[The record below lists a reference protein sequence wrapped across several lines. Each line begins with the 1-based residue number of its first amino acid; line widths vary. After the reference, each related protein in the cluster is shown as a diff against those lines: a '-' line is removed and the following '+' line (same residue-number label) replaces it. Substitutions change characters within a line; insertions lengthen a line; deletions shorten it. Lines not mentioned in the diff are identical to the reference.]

1 MHQPALPK
9 YATHRRR
16 ETPVERPTS
25 NAPELTIKVAKD
37 MNDLMKM
44 AAVRSAVF
52 MADQICPY
60 DEEFDGND
68 FCGAAHL
75 LGFIGG
81 EVAGCI
87 RARFFADFVHL
98 GRLAVLPPFRNS
110 KLPFALVLAAKDL
123 ARKKGYRRIYGHS
136 QKRYEKFWAHF
147 GAQPTGRSLVFS
159 DFEYTEMVIEMSP
172 DPDPISLQS
181 DPYVILRPEGA
192 WDIPGVLDAS
202 AARPVTSPSVST
214 REAA

>member
-1 MHQPALPK
+1 MHQQTLPK

-16 ETPVERPTS
+16 ESSPERSPS
-25 NAPELTIKVAKD
+25 NAPEITIKIAKD

-52 MADQICPY
+52 MADQVCPY

-98 GRLAVLPPFRNS
+98 GRLAVLPAFRNS

-123 ARKKGYRRIYGHS
+123 ARKKGYRTIYGHS
-136 QKRYEKFWAHF
+136 QARYVKFWAHF
-147 GAQPTGRSLVFS
+147 GAKPTGRKLVFS
-159 DFEYTEMVIEMSP
+159 DFEYAEMVIDMPP
-172 DPDPISLQS
+172 DPDPIQLTS
-181 DPYVILRPEGA
+181 DPYIILRPEGA
-192 WDIPGVLDAS
+192 WDIPGVLDTS
-202 AARPVTSPSVST
+202 AARPVTSPSLSA